1 MHTSVS
7 IVKTDSVMCFLV
19 ISCSLHRFKNDSL
32 WIFTEQSV
40 KEKPRWQICSMV
52 RFVFSMLFLIK
63 NFFCHQCWWWVDT
76 YYWSLHCRKSVIA
89 GMTAGAFGQ
98 FIASPT
104 DLVKVQMQMEGKRV
118 LVEGR
123 RPRYDV
129 RWLRRII
136 INPLLPSSYCR
147 ACIVADWDYLL
158 LLCAQLWYLLTI
170 TQFNL

>member
-1 MHTSVS
+1 
-7 IVKTDSVMCFLV
+7 MCFLV
-19 ISCSLHRFKNDSL
+19 ISCSLHGFKNDSL

-40 KEKPRWQICSMV
+40 KEKPRWEICFMV

-63 NFFCHQCWWWVDT
+63 NFFCHQCWWWFDT
-76 YYWSLHCRKSVIA
+76 CYWSLHCRKSVIA

-136 INPLLPSSYCR
+136 INPSLVSSYCC
-147 ACIVADWDYLL
+147 ACIAAETTYYMYVLSYGIYLL
-158 LLCAQLWYLLTI
+158 LVVT
-170 TQFNL
+170 TG

>member
-1 MHTSVS
+1 MHPCVS
-7 IVKTDSVMCFLV
+7 IIKTHSLMCVFWYLVVYTGSRMTAYEFLRNKV
-19 ISCSLHRFKNDSL
+19 LKRNPDGKFAL
-32 WIFTEQSV
+32 W
-40 KEKPRWQICSMV
+40 WG
-52 RFVFSMLFLIK
+52 LFFPYFLKI
-63 NFFCHQCWWWVDT
+63 FFCHQCWQWVDT
-76 YYWSLHCRKSVIA
+76 CYWSLHCRKSVIA